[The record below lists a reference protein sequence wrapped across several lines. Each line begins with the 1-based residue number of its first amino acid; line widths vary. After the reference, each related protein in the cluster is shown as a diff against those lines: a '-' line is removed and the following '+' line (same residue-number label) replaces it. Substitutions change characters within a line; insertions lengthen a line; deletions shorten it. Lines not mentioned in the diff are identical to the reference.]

1 MRGSVRARATS
12 EKSVTSSW
20 EWHTLVGDMKQPRR
34 LDSILSLRADY
45 DAFLVDV
52 WGVLH
57 RGESLFEGVAEV
69 IDELTSTGA
78 RVVFLSN
85 SSRLGAAMAENLVEL
100 GIRREAFV
108 DVVSSGDVTREALA
122 RRAPEVFSERGS
134 KPRAFHLGNPGYVP
148 WLFDLS
154 LEFCDDEREADVL
167 IVTGTV
173 KSHDELAQTRE
184 RLTSLAARQVPLVCT
199 NPDRV
204 VPMGEKLAIGPGAV
218 AAEYASIGG
227 PTFLYGKPHAPI
239 YRAALARVGA
249 PVERVVA
256 IGDTLETDIAGAR
269 AASIAS
275 VLVTTGVHALD
286 LGDCPENSAIER
298 LVAMYGAAPDAVIAR
313 FGQRRA

>member
-1 MRGSVRARATS
+1 
-12 EKSVTSSW
+12 
-20 EWHTLVGDMKQPRR
+20 MKQPRR
-34 LDSILSLRADY
+34 LDSILALRADY
-45 DAFLVDV
+45 DVFLIDV

-69 IDELTSTGA
+69 IDELASTGA

-85 SSRLGAAMAENLVEL
+85 SSRLGVTMAENLVQL

-108 DVVSSGDVTREALA
+108 DVVSSGDVTREALE
-122 RRAPEVFSERGS
+122 RRAPEVFSGAAGAGAN
-134 KPRAFHLGNPGYVP
+134 PRAFHLGNPGYVP
-148 WLFDLS
+148 WLFELG
-154 LEFCDDEREADVL
+154 LAFVEDERETELL

-184 RLTSLAARQVPLVCT
+184 RLAHLVARNVPLVCT

-218 AAEYASIGG
+218 AAEYASLGG
-227 PTFLYGKPHAPI
+227 QTFLYGKPHAPI
-239 YRAALARVGA
+239 YRAAMARVGGS
-249 PVERVVA
+249 PERVVA
-256 IGDTLETDIAGAR
+256 IGDTMETDIAGAR
-269 AASIAS
+269 AASLAS

-286 LGDCPENSAIER
+286 LGDAPEDAALEA

-313 FGQRRA
+313 FGQRSA